1 MIGTGISLTD
11 YAPTHRIA
19 GVDYCEPMLRKA
31 HERIAEHNS
40 TMSRRWR

>member
-19 GVDYCEPMLRKA
+19 RRRLLRA
-31 HERIAEHNS
+31 DAAQG
-40 TMSRRWR
+40 T